1 MNNGSFHQS
10 PAANHLLQL
19 QYLPPAIAYGPAP
32 EAGTRNVEGK
42 HLIPAILYGS
52 EPEQGAQAAKT
63 LPEREVIPVDGKE
76 AEIMQMAESI
86 ERECFREAK
95 SACKEGMNPAIYY
108 VDGRTE
114 TERAILAMAN
124 SLPKQY
130 QKERKLPIPPILLPS
145 SQRTNAAISDVRTCV
160 TAQDAQAKN
169 TAKPAAAGHLGT
181 CVYTDME
188 LAQLFIRRVPIRRKG
203 QQVYTFNGAYYRP
216 LTENELHAEIVKNL
230 RNEIGVS
237 GRAQKIRSVADALL
251 VEPDILV
258 RENERNSGKVC
269 LLNGILDI
277 GTLRLHQH
285 TPMCFIDWQLNSMW
299 RGNNAA
305 CPNFDRF
312 LWDVTGGDPVL
323 LERFWQATGY
333 LLVGEGNIAKRVF
346 ILIGPSDAGKS
357 VYGSLLRGFHHPE
370 QVSSIDAFKLGDRF
384 AASALVNA
392 RLNLA
397 MDLPYGS
404 LHEQAVAMIKS
415 ISGSDAVTVEAK
427 YRAPYTAKLDCKL
440 VFGTNHPIRATVADK
455 ALARRLMVLP
465 FQHPV
470 PKSRQDPYLLDRLLE
485 ERPAILERAVQASY
499 RLRVNNY
506 VFEGDDRFDNDA
518 ILGIT
523 DGSAVTKD
531 VMAQFVNTCCA
542 DAPGQFLST
551 GQLYGAYRVFC
562 QSKGVSCTEDCQRF
576 SVRLHP
582 VLEEKFQATRSKRR
596 VGGVPSNGYL
606 GVQLIPGSS

>member
-1 MNNGSFHQS
+1 MNNGSFHQNS
-10 PAANHLLQL
+10 TANHILRPQH
-19 QYLPPAIAYGPAP
+19 LPPAITYGPAP
-32 EAGTRNVEGK
+32 EAETRTVEGK
-42 HLIPAILYGS
+42 RLTPAITYGPET
-52 EPEQGAQAAKT
+52 EPGSRTAEA
-63 LPEREVIPVDGKE
+63 LPEREVVFVGEKE
-76 AEIMQMAESI
+76 AAVLQMADSI
-86 ERECFREAK
+86 EKECYREAM
-95 SACKEGMNPAIYY
+95 SACEEGMRPAVYD
-108 VDGRTE
+108 VTGRTE
-114 TERAILAMAN
+114 TERAILTMAN

-130 QKERKLPIPPILLPS
+130 QKERKLSIPPILLPS
-145 SQRTNAAISDVRTCV
+145 PQRTSTAISDVRTCV
-160 TAQDAQAKN
+160 TAKDAQAKD
-169 TAKPAAAGHLGT
+169 TANPTAAGHLGT

-188 LAQLFIRRVPIRRKG
+188 LAQLFIRRVPVRRKG
-203 QQVYTFNGAYYRP
+203 QQVYIFNGAYYRP

-269 LLNGILDI
+269 LLNGILDM
-277 GTLRLHQH
+277 GTRCLHRH
-285 TPMCFIDWQLNSMW
+285 TPMCFIDWQLNSLW
-299 RGNNAA
+299 GGNNAD
-305 CPNFDRF
+305 CQNFDRF
-312 LWDVTGGDPVL
+312 LWDVTEGDPVL

-346 ILIGPSDAGKS
+346 ILTGPSDAGKS

-370 QVSSIDAFKLGDRF
+370 QISSIDAFKLGDRF

-404 LHEQAVAMIKS
+404 LHEQAVGMIKS

-427 YRAPYTAKLDCKL
+427 YRAPYTVKLDCKL

-465 FQHPV
+465 FRNPV
-470 PKSRQDPYLLDRLLE
+470 PKSRQDPYLLNRLLE
-485 ERPAILERAVQASY
+485 ERPAILERAVQAYY
-499 RLRVNNY
+499 RLRANNY

-531 VMAQFVNTCCA
+531 VMEQFVNTCCA

-562 QSKGVSCTEDCQRF
+562 QSKGFSCTEDCQRF
-576 SVRLHP
+576 SARLHP

-596 VGGVPSNGYL
+596 VGGIPSNGYL
-606 GVQLIPGSS
+606 GVQQIPGAS